1 MSLPNLKAV
10 ILAGGQGRR
19 LKPLTD
25 STPKPLIPVAGKPIV
40 AWQIE
45 WLKRY
50 GVEQFILSIGYLKE
64 KFIEALGSGRRYGVR
79 ISYVVEEEPLGTA
92 GGLKNTKPLLDKED
106 AFYVVNGDIITDLNP
121 SKLVEGLEDKAA
133 CVIALIL
140 MPSPYGVAECDEK
153 GYVRSFLEKPSL
165 PHWINAGIYLF
176 KPEIFD
182 YMPEK
187 GDLEKTVFPLLAKEG
202 KLKAVKYKSF
212 RIWKSIDTVK
222 DIEEVEGFLKAQD
235 SQRCI

>member
-1 MSLPNLKAV
+1 MVRGSLKAV

-25 STPKPLIPVAGKPIV
+25 STPKPLVEVAGRPIV

-64 KFIEALGSGRRYGVR
+64 KFIEALGSGRRYGVHV
-79 ISYVVEEEPLGTA
+79 SYVVEEEPLGTA
-92 GGLKNTKPLLDKED
+92 GGLKNAKPLLDKED
-106 AFYVVNGDIITDLNP
+106 AFYVLNGDIITDLDP
-121 SKLVEGLEDKAA
+121 SKLAEGLEDKAVG
-133 CVIALIL
+133 VIALIP
-140 MPSPYGVAECDEK
+140 MPSPYGVVDCDEK
-153 GYVRSFLEKPSL
+153 GYVKSFLEKPSL

-187 GDLEKTVFPLLAKEG
+187 GDLEKTVFPKLAEEG
-202 KLKAVKYKSF
+202 RLKAVEYKSHGF
-212 RIWKSIDTVK
+212 WKSIDTFK
-222 DIEEVEGFLKAQD
+222 DVEDAEKLLKGSSHFERA
-235 SQRCI
+235 

>member
-1 MSLPNLKAV
+1 MSLPSLKAV
-10 ILAGGQGRR
+10 ILAGGQGKR

-64 KFIEALGSGRRYGVR
+64 KFIEVLGSGRRYGVHV
-79 ISYVVEEEPLGTA
+79 SYVVEEEPLGTA
-92 GGLKNTKPLLDKED
+92 GGLKNAKPLLDKED
-106 AFYVVNGDIITDLNP
+106 AFYVLNGDIITDLDP
-121 SKLVEGLEDKAA
+121 SKLVEGLEDKAVG
-133 CVIALIL
+133 VIALIP
-140 MPSPYGVAECDEK
+140 MPSPYGVVDCDEK
-153 GYVRSFLEKPSL
+153 GYVKSFLEKPSL

-182 YMPEK
+182 YTPDK
-187 GDLEKTVFPLLAKEG
+187 GDLEKTAFPLLAKEG
-202 KLKAVKYKSF
+202 KLKAVKCKSF
-212 RIWKSIDTVK
+212 GIWKSIDTAK
-222 DIEEVEGFLKAQD
+222 DIEEAENILAERRR
-235 SQRCI
+235 SL